1 MINRILIKLA
11 IGDLM
16 YDHYQLSLL
25 YLLLYLIY
33 RYFYFI
39 GLNLFLLTK
48 KLKQYTTC
56 AWYED
61 GRVLLV

>member
-16 YDHYQLSLL
+16 YDHYHSSLL

-39 GLNLFLLTK
+39 GLNLFLLT
-48 KLKQYTTC
+48 
-56 AWYED
+56 
-61 GRVLLV
+61 